1 MLLSE
6 LLKTSTAN
14 YHDEIEGKLA
24 SKKLFDGT
32 FTDQDYYKMLQ
43 VNHLFLEVYEKD
55 IRDLLSE
62 NDLHN
67 FVQTNLDKLSLIEK
81 DLNELSLS
89 KLNISKKAN
98 LQNRAEAIGALYVI
112 EGSMLG
118 GNVIAKTLKKYPD
131 LADQKFNY
139 FGHYGENLGQSW
151 KTFVSYINEE
161 FTNEEQQKQVLEGA
175 KKAYEDLISFA

>member
-1 MLLSE
+1 MLVSD
-6 LLKTSTAN
+6 LLKENTAK

-24 SKKLFDGT
+24 PKKLFDGT
-32 FTDQDYYKMLQ
+32 FTEQDYYKMLQ
-43 VNHLFLEVYEKD
+43 VNHQFLKVYESD
-55 IRDLLSE
+55 IRNLLSE

-67 FVQTNLDKLSLIEK
+67 FSQTNLDKLSLIEK
-81 DLNELSLS
+81 DLNELNLS
-89 KLNISKKAN
+89 ELNFSKTAN
-98 LQNRAEAIGALYVI
+98 LGERAEAIGALYVI

-151 KTFVSYINEE
+151 KTFVSYINQE
-161 FTNEEQQKQVLEGA
+161 FTTEEQQNKVLIGA

>member
-67 FVQTNLDKLSLIEK
+67 FVQTN
-81 DLNELSLS
+81 
-89 KLNISKKAN
+89 
-98 LQNRAEAIGALYVI
+98 
-112 EGSMLG
+112 
-118 GNVIAKTLKKYPD
+118 PD